1 MTRDVTVHVIS
12 FLPIDRRPSGR
23 RYHHRPHTQGNR
35 RGAECFSLFTCFSL
49 SRTLTLNTDPATA
62 RLCFYFFATLI
73 STLPER
79 LDEGL
84 LPSS

>member
-1 MTRDVTVHVIS
+1 VTVHVIS

-49 SRTLTLNTDPATA
+49 SRTLTLNSDRDSAS
-62 RLCFYFFATLI
+62 LFYFFANLI
-73 STLPER
+73 SHHPER
-79 LDEGL
+79 LDDGL
-84 LPSS
+84 LPSR